1 MKNLFFLLT
10 CLCTLSVVAQV
21 TPPPP
26 PPAPPVAPTAPT
38 PPMPPQKTIIIEE
51 KVTRKMQDG
60 KVIQE
65 DISREIKGDTT
76 RIKIGGV
83 EIIIKDENGKKT
95 KKIIKEDGKEIEI
108 EEEIGAEEDGGV
120 DIDMEDRKKDEKKT
134 VKKLSNIK
142 TRWGMVDL
150 GVNTLMQDGSFSLQ
164 GDANALSLNYG
175 KSLNWNLHL
184 FKQRIN
190 LIDHKINF
198 IYGMSFDF
206 NNYNFSEPITLQRN
220 TSPLAIT
227 FNDTIEY
234 KKNKLYTSFLTV
246 PMMLNFESNP
256 RKSSRSFRVSA
267 GGYAGLM
274 LASRTKQCYK
284 DDDGDL
290 QTQISR
296 NDFNLNKFRYG
307 LAGQVGVGPINFWAN
322 YSLVPMFETNKGPSG
337 ADLYPLNM
345 GITLIGF

>member
-108 EEEIGAEEDGGV
+108 EEEIGGEDGGV

-134 VKKLSNIK
+134 IKKLSNIK

-150 GVNTLMQDGSFSLQ
+150 GVNTL
-164 GDANALSLNYG
+164 NARG
-175 KSLNWNLHL
+175 
-184 FKQRIN
+184 
-190 LIDHKINF
+190 
-198 IYGMSFDF
+198 
-206 NNYNFSEPITLQRN
+206 
-220 TSPLAIT
+220 
-227 FNDTIEY
+227 
-234 KKNKLYTSFLTV
+234 
-246 PMMLNFESNP
+246 
-256 RKSSRSFRVSA
+256 
-267 GGYAGLM
+267 
-274 LASRTKQCYK
+274 
-284 DDDGDL
+284 
-290 QTQISR
+290 
-296 NDFNLNKFRYG
+296 
-307 LAGQVGVGPINFWAN
+307 
-322 YSLVPMFETNKGPSG
+322 
-337 ADLYPLNM
+337 
-345 GITLIGF
+345 

>member
-108 EEEIGAEEDGGV
+108 E
-120 DIDMEDRKKDEKKT
+120 
-134 VKKLSNIK
+134 
-142 TRWGMVDL
+142 
-150 GVNTLMQDGSFSLQ
+150 
-164 GDANALSLNYG
+164 
-175 KSLNWNLHL
+175 
-184 FKQRIN
+184 
-190 LIDHKINF
+190 
-198 IYGMSFDF
+198 
-206 NNYNFSEPITLQRN
+206 
-220 TSPLAIT
+220 
-227 FNDTIEY
+227 
-234 KKNKLYTSFLTV
+234 
-246 PMMLNFESNP
+246 
-256 RKSSRSFRVSA
+256 
-267 GGYAGLM
+267 
-274 LASRTKQCYK
+274 
-284 DDDGDL
+284 
-290 QTQISR
+290 
-296 NDFNLNKFRYG
+296 
-307 LAGQVGVGPINFWAN
+307 
-322 YSLVPMFETNKGPSG
+322 
-337 ADLYPLNM
+337 
-345 GITLIGF
+345 

>member
-1 MKNLFFLLT
+1 
-10 CLCTLSVVAQV
+10 
-21 TPPPP
+21 
-26 PPAPPVAPTAPT
+26 
-38 PPMPPQKTIIIEE
+38 
-51 KVTRKMQDG
+51 
-60 KVIQE
+60 
-65 DISREIKGDTT
+65 
-76 RIKIGGV
+76 
-83 EIIIKDENGKKT
+83 
-95 KKIIKEDGKEIEI
+95 
-108 EEEIGAEEDGGV
+108 
-120 DIDMEDRKKDEKKT
+120 
-134 VKKLSNIK
+134 
-142 TRWGMVDL
+142 MVDL
-150 GVNTLMQDGSFSLQ
+150 GVNTLMQEGSLNLQ
-164 GDANALSLNYG
+164 DDANALSLNYG

-296 NDFNLNKFRYG
+296 DDFNLNKFRYG

>member
-108 EEEIGAEEDGGV
+108 EEEIGGEDGGV
-120 DIDMEDRKKDEKKT
+120 DIDMEDRKKRREKNDKKT
-134 VKKLSNIK
+134 IK
-142 TRWGMVDL
+142 HKNPL
-150 GVNTLMQDGSFSLQ
+150 GYGRFGCKYL
-164 GDANALSLNYG
+164 NARG
-175 KSLNWNLHL
+175 
-184 FKQRIN
+184 
-190 LIDHKINF
+190 
-198 IYGMSFDF
+198 
-206 NNYNFSEPITLQRN
+206 
-220 TSPLAIT
+220 
-227 FNDTIEY
+227 
-234 KKNKLYTSFLTV
+234 
-246 PMMLNFESNP
+246 
-256 RKSSRSFRVSA
+256 
-267 GGYAGLM
+267 
-274 LASRTKQCYK
+274 
-284 DDDGDL
+284 
-290 QTQISR
+290 
-296 NDFNLNKFRYG
+296 
-307 LAGQVGVGPINFWAN
+307 
-322 YSLVPMFETNKGPSG
+322 
-337 ADLYPLNM
+337 
-345 GITLIGF
+345 